1 MKEEGFHVKIDQEKT
16 TMSITGQLMDAKGR
30 IAFKTRELVDRT
42 VQLNKHYQNQM
53 QFLNSQ
59 TSGPAIDGT
68 RT

>member
-1 MKEEGFHVKIDQEKT
+1 MKGEGFQVEIDQAKN
-16 TMSITGQLMDAKGR
+16 TMSIIGQQMDAKGR

-42 VQLNKHYQNQM
+42 ILLNQNYENQM

-59 TSGPAIDGT
+59 ASGLAIDGT

>member
-53 QFLNSQ
+53 QFLNS
-59 TSGPAIDGT
+59 
-68 RT
+68 